1 MKEDIKKK
9 MEALLSAYS
18 TKKKPQAPPRKTGDE
33 PEMIEFRQRFRQLAT
48 EVIVPAFRDAAD
60 LLKRH
65 GHDCELDQR
74 KATESATGEEIFLSV
89 TLRIYPAG
97 YGRTFF
103 QDSEPP
109 YVCVMPDEA
118 NKQVKVLAG
127 RSLPEKPRKPTERIL
142 PPDQLNADV
151 VMEEVLAVLQDVLA
165 TD

>member
-9 MEALLSAYS
+9 MEALLSAYEG
-18 TKKKPQAPPRKTGDE
+18 KKKPQAPPPKTGDQ
-33 PEMIEFRQRFRQLAT
+33 PQMIEFRQRFRQLST

-74 KATESATGEEIFLSV
+74 KATETATGEEIFLSV

-103 QDSEPP
+103 QDGEPP
-109 YVCVMPDEA
+109 YVCLMPEEA
-118 NKQVKVLAG
+118 RKQVKILAG
-127 RSLPEKPRKPTERIL
+127 RSLPGRPRKPTARVIPLE
-142 PPDQLNADV
+142 DLNADV

-165 TD
+165 EE